1 MGVLTLAGKLLLR
14 QTGARSVLKALVSNP
29 LLCLPAISRDFF
41 QDFFFFFLPPVLGIK
56 LRLSLLLYDTEVWL
70 GIHGLLGVMN
80 WHDIVWCGEGFGGC
94 GVVGF
99 VPYAVPLALWKLWM
113 DGWGAMA

>member
-1 MGVLTLAGKLLLR
+1 MRICEDVSTALELGYTVAWGVLTLAGKLLLQ
-14 QTGARSVLKALVSNP
+14 QTGVRSILKALVSNP
-29 LLCLPAISRDFF
+29 LLCVPAISRDFF
-41 QDFFFFFLPPVLGIK
+41 SGFFFAA
-56 LRLSLLLYDTEVWL
+56 
-70 GIHGLLGVMN
+70 
-80 WHDIVWCGEGFGGC
+80 GGR